1 VDDRWSRWRC
11 FRDGQYGD
19 YLEASISPGVY
30 EIRRASDRE
39 TVKLA
44 CSENIAQ
51 ALSVFV
57 RQNKNWLFIFRS
69 RPHYAPNE
77 LEYRF
82 WSVATR
88 SKAKVTLRLIHE
100 QRASV

>member
-1 VDDRWSRWRC
+1 VDDRWTRWRC
-11 FRDGQYGD
+11 FRHAQYGD

-44 CSENIAQ
+44 CSKNIAR
-51 ALSVFV
+51 ALSG
-57 RQNKNWLFIFRS
+57 FIKHEKGRRFFPRS
-69 RPHYAPNE
+69 RPPYASAE

-82 WSVATR
+82 LSVATR

-100 QRASV
+100 QRASD